1 VDGGAPL
8 AELVELD
15 QFGED
20 EVEDGDQPQ
29 QAPDEMGR
37 AQPLRL
43 LDPAP
48 LTMNQIIPG
57 SVTGMEVPG
66 TTE

>member
-1 VDGGAPL
+1 MRWA
-8 AELVELD
+8 
-15 QFGED
+15 
-20 EVEDGDQPQ
+20 
-29 QAPDEMGR
+29 GR
-37 AQPLRL
+37 SHSGSSIPRRARRIETTAS
-43 LDPAP
+43 AP